1 VGHVGNLLLCV
12 VNGGDDRGGELLKV
26 VGELVFLGRGF
37 AGLLAALGLGGDAAV
52 GVETAEGAVALVED
66 AGAFLDERLDV
77 VDKFLFVE
85 LVAGCAVGL
94 LDVLGEC

>member
-1 VGHVGNLLLCV
+1 
-12 VNGGDDRGGELLKV
+12 
-26 VGELVFLGRGF
+26 
-37 AGLLAALGLGGDAAV
+37 LLAALGLSGDTAV

-66 AGAFLDERLDV
+66 AGSFLDERLDV